1 MIACVARFPRRALT
15 RSVVRLWAHVR
26 RRRLDAALAAGADP
40 WSAADL
46 MSRASRLSSL
56 SGRQEI
62 AAALEELVALAEQDR
77 AVSPRLRIRC
87 PPVLE
92 QRDTL
97 LELAARLRE
106 PAPVN
111 VAVVATLA
119 WLAQDESSPVYIGGT
134 PPAGVADTAA
144 RCGGAVRGDSER
156 L

>member
-1 MIACVARFPRRALT
+1 MIAGVARVPRRALT
-15 RSVVRLWAHVR
+15 RRAVGLWAHLR

-46 MSRASRLSSL
+46 MLRASRLSSL
-56 SGRQEI
+56 SERREI
-62 AAALEELVALAEQDR
+62 AAALEALLALAEQDR
-77 AVSPRLRIRC
+77 AVSPGLRIRC
-87 PPVLE
+87 AVVLE

-106 PAPVN
+106 PAPVS

-119 WLAQDESSPVYIGGT
+119 WLAQDESSPAYIGGT

-144 RCGGAVRGDSER
+144 RCDCAVRDD
-156 L
+156 